1 MGAVHPTIRKAL
13 GVPVNTVVAE
23 LEQVVATEVAMPA
36 YQDISKY
43 PETRRDL
50 ALVADHAVS
59 SGEVMKLVREAAGPL
74 MKKLDLFDVYEG
86 AGLADGKK
94 SLAIGLTFQ
103 DQSRTLDE
111 SEVASAVDQVLA
123 RLKSQLDIELR
134 S

>member
-1 MGAVHPTIRKAL
+1 
-13 GVPVNTVVAE
+13 
-23 LEQVVATEVAMPA
+23 MPA